1 MIAGPHR
8 TIERSG
14 SSPYTDQPTA
24 AGGAAGAAGAEPVR
38 RILLVDDETAIRVAL
53 GKLLRT
59 QGFEVETAESGRAAL
74 DALGRDRFTLMLCD
88 IRMPGMTGLEVVPQ
102 ALAIDPDLA
111 VMMLTAVNDA
121 ASATEALSTG
131 AVDYLLKPPE
141 LSELLQ
147 AAERAIKRRE
157 LSIEQR
163 RVEALI
169 REEVAI
175 RTEELERE
183 KLALRELTVGVAETL
198 INAMEAKDVYLRGHS
213 QRVADL
219 AAAMAEQLGL
229 DPDAVENVRLA
240 GRLHD
245 VGKIGIREAVLN
257 KPDKLTSEE
266 FEHVKDHV
274 RMGMEIL
281 EPLRH
286 LGVVLDYVW
295 DHHEHWDGG
304 GYPRGRKGEEITI
317 GGRILAA
324 ADAFDAMTS
333 RRAYR
338 EPMSGEQS
346 LEHLRAGN
354 VGTLLDPK
362 IFDALAAVVSRK
374 SAVLTF
380 LDD

>member
-1 MIAGPHR
+1 MIADARG
-8 TIERSG
+8 TIERR
-14 SSPYTDQPTA
+14 
-24 AGGAAGAAGAEPVR
+24 GGAAYSDMPTGAPIGTSSAPPVR
-38 RILLVDDETAIRVAL
+38 RILLVDDEAAIRVAL

-74 DALGRDRFTLMLCD
+74 DALGRERFTLMLCD

-121 ASATEALSTG
+121 ASATAALSTG

-147 AAERAIKRRE
+147 AAERAIRRRE
-157 LSIEQR
+157 LSMEQR

-229 DPDAVENVRLA
+229 DPDSVEHVRLA

-257 KPDKLTSEE
+257 KPDTLTPEE

-281 EPLRH
+281 DPLRH

-304 GYPRGRKGEEITI
+304 GYPRGRTGEEITI

-338 EPMSGEQS
+338 EPMSAEES
-346 LEHLRAGN
+346 LEHLRARN
-354 VGTLLDPK
+354 VGSLLDPRV
-362 IFDALAAVVSRK
+362 FDALATVVSRK
-374 SAVLTF
+374 SSVLTF

>member
-1 MIAGPHR
+1 MIADPRGVLGR
-8 TIERSG
+8 RE
-14 SSPYTDQPTA
+14 SPRYTPETGG
-24 AGGAAGAAGAEPVR
+24 AGGAAPAAEPSR
-38 RILLVDDETAIRVAL
+38 RILLVDDEAAIRAAL

-74 DALGRDRFTLMLCD
+74 DLLARERFTLMLCD
-88 IRMPGMTGLEVVPQ
+88 VRMPGMTGLEVVPQ

-121 ASATEALSTG
+121 ASATTALSSG
-131 AVDYLLKPPE
+131 AADYLLKPPE

-157 LSIEQR
+157 LAIEQR
-163 RVEALI
+163 RVETLI

-198 INAMEAKDVYLRGHS
+198 INAMEAKDLYLRGHS

-219 AAAMAEQLGL
+219 AAAIAEQLGL
-229 DPDAVENVRLA
+229 DADTVENIRLA

-257 KPDKLTSEE
+257 KPGKLDPEE
-266 FEHVKDHV
+266 FEHVRDHV
-274 RMGMEIL
+274 RIGMEIL

-286 LGVVLDYVW
+286 LGVVLDYVR
-295 DHHEHWDGG
+295 DHHEHWNGG
-304 GYPRGRKGEEITI
+304 GYPRGQRGEEITI
-317 GGRILAA
+317 GGRVLAA

-338 EPMSGEQS
+338 EPMHTEET
-346 LEHLRAGN
+346 LAHLRAN
-354 VGTLLDPK
+354 CVGTLLDPR
-362 IFDALAAVVSRK
+362 IFDVLVAVVTRK
-374 SAVLTF
+374 SSVLTF
-380 LDD
+380 IDA

>member
-1 MIAGPHR
+1 MIANGHG
-8 TIERSG
+8 ILERADRSA
-14 SSPYTDQPTA
+14 YTSELAA
-24 AGGAAGAAGAEPVR
+24 AGEHVGGVEPVR
-38 RILLVDDETAIRVAL
+38 RILLVDDEAAIRVAL

-147 AAERAIKRRE
+147 AAERAMKRRE

-229 DPDAVENVRLA
+229 DPDTVENIRLA

-257 KPDKLTSEE
+257 KPDKLTLEE

-274 RMGMEIL
+274 RVGMEIL

-304 GYPRGRKGEEITI
+304 GYPRGRKAAEITI

-338 EPMSGEQS
+338 EPMTAEQAIT
-346 LEHLRAGN
+346 HLRTVS

-362 IFDALAAVVSRK
+362 VFDALTVVVAKNASL
-374 SAVLTF
+374 VLSF
-380 LDD
+380 IDD

>member
-1 MIAGPHR
+1 MIADPRGVLGR
-8 TIERSG
+8 RE
-14 SSPYTDQPTA
+14 SPRYTPETGG
-24 AGGAAGAAGAEPVR
+24 AGGAAPASAPSR
-38 RILLVDDETAIRVAL
+38 RILLVDDEAAIRAAL

-74 DALGRDRFTLMLCD
+74 DLLARERFTLMLCD
-88 IRMPGMTGLEVVPQ
+88 VRMPGMTGLEVVPQ

-121 ASATEALSTG
+121 ASATTALSSG
-131 AVDYLLKPPE
+131 AADYLLKPPE

-157 LSIEQR
+157 LAIEQR
-163 RVEALI
+163 RVETLI

-198 INAMEAKDVYLRGHS
+198 INAMEAKDLYLRGHS

-219 AAAMAEQLGL
+219 AAAIAEQIGL
-229 DPDAVENVRLA
+229 DADTVENVRLA

-257 KPDKLTSEE
+257 KPGKLDPEE
-266 FEHVKDHV
+266 FEHVRDHV
-274 RMGMEIL
+274 RIGMEIL

-286 LGVVLDYVW
+286 LGVVLDYVR
-295 DHHEHWDGG
+295 DHHEHWNGG
-304 GYPRGRKGEEITI
+304 GYPRGRRGEEITI

-338 EPMSGEQS
+338 EPMPTEET
-346 LEHLRAGN
+346 LAHLRDN
-354 VGTLLDPK
+354 CVGTLLDPR
-362 IFDALAAVVSRK
+362 IFDALITVVTRK
-374 SAVLTF
+374 SSVLTF
-380 LDD
+380 IDD